1 MAAQIDRVL
10 AEWRAS
16 RRLRLVML
24 VIVLVAGVH
33 LALSTSDRRAAAIEE
48 YRRDAGLVERLREAS
63 AESAWPARAD
73 AAGEQRA
80 QVQDGMTEV
89 TSVGLAQA
97 EVQAWLTQQA
107 QGAGLSEVNV
117 RVETTLDVPGHP
129 ELWQVMA
136 RLDATLVEGQL
147 GPFLQA
153 FAAGLPW
160 IQAERLDVSS
170 TTNGQRLVLTARG
183 YYRKAP
189 GADAGADTTAVDVM
203 VGSGTSGSAA
213 GTGAMMDPAP

>member
-1 MAAQIDRVL
+1 MAPQLDRVL

-16 RRLRLVML
+16 RRLRLVVL

-33 LALSTSDRRAAAIEE
+33 LALSASDRRAAAIEE

-63 AESAWPARAD
+63 AESAWPARAE
-73 AAGEQRA
+73 AAEQ
-80 QVQDGMTEV
+80 QLVDMQDGMTEV
-89 TSVGLAQA
+89 ASVGLAQA
-97 EVQAWLTQQA
+97 EIQAWLTQQA
-107 QGAGLSEVNV
+107 QDAGLAETNV
-117 RVETTLDVPGHP
+117 RVESTLDVPGHP

-153 FAAGLPW
+153 IAAGLPW
-160 IQAERLDVSS
+160 IQAERLDVTSS
-170 TTNGQRLVLTARG
+170 LEGQGQRLVLTARG

-189 GADAGADTTAVDVM
+189 GADTGADAPSA
-203 VGSGTSGSAA
+203 GSGVSGIA
-213 GTGAMMDPAP
+213 TGAVTEPLQ